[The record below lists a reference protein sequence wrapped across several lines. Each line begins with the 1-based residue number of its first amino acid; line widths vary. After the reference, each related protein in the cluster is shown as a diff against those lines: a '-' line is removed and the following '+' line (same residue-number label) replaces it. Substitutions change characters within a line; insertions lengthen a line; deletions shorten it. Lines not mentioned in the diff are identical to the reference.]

1 MENRL
6 LISVIIPVF
15 NVKNRLKDCVDS
27 VLNQSFQDFEII
39 VVDDGSFDGTET
51 LCDNLLESDC
61 RIRVVHKKN
70 GGASSARNLGLDL
83 AKGPYIAFID
93 SDDYID
99 KFYLELL
106 YKEMLFNEVDF
117 VRLSC
122 FRGRNRLNYNLHYDI
137 NGRCILDHDNL
148 NSFGPLIFVWGCMF
162 KKECIGSIRFDES
175 IHYNEDKLFVIS
187 VFLGLKRNRFVVVD
201 QPLYHQVLRKSSLSN
216 VGICEKRLSVFK
228 AVDKIIDKCK
238 GNQHLL
244 YLAKCNKRAS
254 YYSLLKE
261 IVWEGDC
268 KKNAILISN
277 VKREL
282 KLLRSA
288 GYRSQNKR
296 EDLDE
301 WLYLYVSPTLLFYA
315 LGLKGIIRR
324 LYHFLL
330 PWHDR

>member
-1 MENRL
+1 MENRP

-15 NVKNRLKDCVDS
+15 NVKDRLKDCIDS
-27 VLNQSFQDFEII
+27 VLNQSFSNFEII
-39 VVDDGSFDGTET
+39 VVDDGSFDGTEK
-51 LCDNLLESDC
+51 LCDDLVERDC

-70 GGASSARNLGLDL
+70 GGASSARNMGLDL
-83 AKGPYIAFID
+83 ARGSYIAFID

-99 KFYLELL
+99 RLYLEVL
-106 YKEMLFNEVDF
+106 YKEMLLNEIDF
-117 VRLSC
+117 IRLSC
-122 FRGRNRLNYNLHYDI
+122 FRGRNKLNYSLQYDV
-137 NGRCILDHDNL
+137 NGRCFLDHDNL
-148 NSFGPLIFVWGCMF
+148 NSFGPLIFVWGCLF
-162 KKECIGSIRFDES
+162 KKDCIGSIRFDES
-175 IHYNEDKLFVIS
+175 IHYNEDKLFVVS
-187 VFLGLKRNRFVVVD
+187 VFLRLKRNRFVVVD

-238 GNQHLL
+238 GNPHLL

-261 IVWEGDC
+261 IVQGGNY
-268 KKNAILISN
+268 KKNPVLISN

-282 KLLRSA
+282 KLLRFT
-288 GYRSQNKR
+288 GYRSQNKK

-301 WLYLYVSPTLLFYA
+301 WLYLYVPPGLLILA

-330 PWHDR
+330 PRRVR